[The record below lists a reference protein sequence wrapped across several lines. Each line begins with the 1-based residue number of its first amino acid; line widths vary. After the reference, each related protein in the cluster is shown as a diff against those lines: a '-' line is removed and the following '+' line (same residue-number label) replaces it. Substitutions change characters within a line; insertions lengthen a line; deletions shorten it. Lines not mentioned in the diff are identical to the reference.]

1 MSSNDSNAST
11 VAALPPLAWRPAPF
25 VGTSIV
31 LHALI
36 LIGLFAEPQQWR
48 VWLLVFVGNHL
59 LICAAVMLPRNQWI
73 GANITLLPE
82 AAVKRGEIALTLD
95 DGPDPAVTPQVLDL
109 LDRHAAKASFFCI
122 GERAQA
128 HPDLVRE
135 ILRRGH
141 SVENHSLRHDKTF
154 AFRGWSWTR
163 TEVQNSQQV
172 LSNIT
177 GQMPRFFRAPAG
189 FRNPLL
195 DPILALAGLR
205 YAAWTRRGF
214 DSVRGDATSV
224 LRRLCR
230 NWRPG
235 FILLMHDGHPAKTS
249 AGVPVILEVLPI
261 LLDEIQQRGWR
272 VVSLPMALELSRAN

>member
-1 MSSNDSNAST
+1 MSFKDAT
-11 VAALPPLAWRPAPF
+11 AFHIAALPPLAWRPAPF
-25 VGTSIV
+25 VSTSIV

-48 VWLLVFVGNHL
+48 VWLLVFAGNHL
-59 LICAAVMLPRNQWI
+59 FICAAVMLPRNHWI
-73 GANITLLPE
+73 GANITRLPE
-82 AAVKRGEIALTLD
+82 AAARRGEIALTLD

-128 HPDLVRE
+128 YPDLVRE

-154 AFRGWSWTR
+154 AFRGWQWTR
-163 TEVQNSQQV
+163 TELENSQQV
-172 LSNIT
+172 LAQIT

-214 DSVRGDATSV
+214 DSVRGDSASV
-224 LRRLCR
+224 LRRLRR
-230 NWRPG
+230 NWGPG
-235 FILLMHDGHPAKTS
+235 FILLMHDGHPAKTA
-249 AGVPVILEVLPI
+249 AGVPVILEALPI

-272 VVSLPMALELSRAN
+272 VVSLPMAFEVSGAD

>member
-1 MSSNDSNAST
+1 MSSKESNPSAI
-11 VAALPPLAWRPAPF
+11 VALPPLAWRPAPF
-25 VGTSIV
+25 VGTSIL

-36 LIGLFAEPQQWR
+36 LIGMVAEPQQWR
-48 VWLLVFVGNHL
+48 LWLLVFVGNHL
-59 LICAAVMLPRNQWI
+59 LICAAVMLPRNHWI
-73 GANITLLPE
+73 GANITRLPE
-82 AAVKRGEIALTLD
+82 AAAKRGEIALTLD

-109 LDRHAAKASFFCI
+109 LDRFAAKASFFCI
-122 GERAQA
+122 GARAQA

-154 AFRGWSWTR
+154 AFRGWQWTR
-163 TEVQNSQQV
+163 IEVENSQQV

-214 DSVRGDATSV
+214 DSVHGDSASV
-224 LRRLCR
+224 LRRLRR
-230 NWRPG
+230 NWGPG
-235 FILLMHDGHPAKTS
+235 FILLMHDGHPAKTT

-272 VVSLPMALELSRAN
+272 VVSLPMAFDQSRAD